1 MSQVARQL
9 GIHRNMK
16 ANWRKEIAKNGWNA
30 FNNNPVGTT
39 AEEEL
44 EKLQGEVK
52 LLQQERGVLS
62 SHGDQ

>member
-1 MSQVARQL
+1 
-9 GIHRNMK
+9 MK
-16 ANWRKEIAKNGWNA
+16 ANWRKEIAKNGWKA